1 MPFSG
6 GNSYD
11 RRLWCKRIVVES
23 LDWRETWFCVKSE
36 IFPASPSR
44 TFANTWALKEVRK
57 VLGLESQWRCRNS
70 MLWWPLRRSLLL
82 PRLQPW
88 FILICLR
95 GISHASVSN
104 FRLLFFDTIPS
115 FSFWSKAVCQL
126 QLSNSERASFQWI
139 PPDRL
144 HNLNNQLWSETDIC
158 NHDDI
163 FFTLDKVCFASRK
176 KSALAEGDITIYAQT
191 NFRL

>member
-1 MPFSG
+1 MASQDIAISILLSQSASFLTTTLCLQHCPCWS
-6 GNSYD
+6 S
-11 RRLWCKRIVVES
+11 S
-23 LDWRETWFCVKSE
+23 LVIDQG
-36 IFPASPSR
+36 AADAYSR
-44 TFANTWALKEVRK
+44 TV
-57 VLGLESQWRCRNS
+57 SRCRNS